1 MLCQQAKAFH
11 DEHCAA
17 SYEEASASQSPS
29 IVRHTR
35 ARPPTPCARSAL
47 HSPRVLDVALRKIF
61 RDRLEGVVDA
71 VGVHGGRLEV
81 LQPVALGELLPPHPR
96 LAEDAVLL
104 IRLVRH
110 QRACADT
117 ARAVRGRRS
126 SGGAERGGGPR
137 L

>member
-11 DEHCAA
+11 EHWLHRMKKQVLVNPPFIEAHKGAA
-17 SYEEASASQSPS
+17 A
-29 IVRHTR
+29 H
-35 ARPPTPCARSAL
+35 PPRARSAL

-104 IRLVRH
+104 IRLVCH
-110 QRACADT
+110 QRACAET

-137 L
+137 M

>member
-17 SYEEASASQSPS
+17 MHEEASASQSP
-29 IVRHTR
+29 IHREAHKG
-35 ARPPTPCARSAL
+35 AAAHPCARSAL

-96 LAEDAVLL
+96 LADDAVLL
-104 IRLVRH
+104 VRLVRH
-110 QRACADT
+110 DGRS
-117 ARAVRGRRS
+117 RGMQNDDNS
-126 SGGAERGGGPR
+126 NNLVA
-137 L
+137 